1 LHHSLGNTAT
11 YGALFSQIVSRVNSS
26 IHVKDSGGS
35 GRGSS
40 RGQLKTGKIDTTCPH
55 YVRCLKPNDLLI
67 PDHFDPVIIADQL
80 RCAGVIEAVRVS
92 RVGYPQWYSHANF
105 VKRYK
110 TKALKEFK
118 QISKSSRGRLKPCD
132 ALVYAIAKRLQ
143 EMDPSL
149 KSGSGKDT
157 CDVDLL
163 EVGLQIG
170 KTKVF
175 LRSHAYELIEQ
186 LRHESM
192 DKAAIKIQAAGRRR
206 LHRNEFRSLR
216 ECSLLMQCALRKII
230 AERVVSQLRRNHN
243 STKIQSSTRM
253 TVCR

>member
-40 RGQLKTGKIDTTCPH
+40 RGQLKKGKIDTTCPH

-92 RVGYPQWYSHANF
+92 RVGNPHRYSHANF

-110 TKALKEFK
+110 TIALKEFK

-149 KSGSGKDT
+149 KSGSGKD
-157 CDVDLL
+157 
-163 EVGLQIG
+163 
-170 KTKVF
+170 
-175 LRSHAYELIEQ
+175 AW
-186 LRHESM
+186 
-192 DKAAIKIQAAGRRR
+192 
-206 LHRNEFRSLR
+206 
-216 ECSLLMQCALRKII
+216 
-230 AERVVSQLRRNHN
+230 
-243 STKIQSSTRM
+243 
-253 TVCR
+253 